1 MRMMLGVVMLIGT
14 TASSVRAEVNS
25 GPTVGETPPALKVL
39 ALTGD
44 EEYQELDYR
53 DERKEKPTVYVFV
66 RADRFDR
73 PMARFLKTL
82 DEKVKAVSEDADVI
96 AVWRT
101 EDTQATREYLP
112 RAKKSLQFR
121 NTTLAFFPAGSPG
134 PNDWAITGEAF
145 LTAVV
150 VHKGKVAASLGYV
163 SVNETEV
170 PMVEE
175 ALKKAV
181 GK

>member
-1 MRMMLGVVMLIGT
+1 M
-14 TASSVRAEVNS
+14 SSVRADVNS
-25 GPTVGETPPALKVL
+25 GPTVGETPPALMVL

-53 DERKEKPTVYVFV
+53 DDRKEKPTVYVFI

-73 PMARFLKTL
+73 PMARFLKAL
-82 DEKVKAVSEDADVI
+82 DEKVKTVSDEADVI
-96 AVWRT
+96 AIWRS
-101 EDTQATREYLP
+101 EDAQTTREYLP

-121 NTTLAFFPAGSPG
+121 NTTLAYFPAGSSG

-150 VHKGKVAASLGYV
+150 VHEGKVAASLGYV

-170 PMVEE
+170 PKVVE
-175 ALKKAV
+175 ALKKAI

>member
-1 MRMMLGVVMLIGT
+1 MRMTLVLAVLIGLVV
-14 TASSVRAEVNS
+14 SSAWADVNS

-44 EEYQELDYR
+44 EEYQELDFR

-82 DEKVKAVSEDADVI
+82 DEKVKAVSDEADVI

-101 EDTQATREYLP
+101 EDAQKTREYLP

-121 NTTLAFFPAGSPG
+121 NTTLAYFPAGSPG

-150 VHKGKVAASLGYV
+150 VHQGKVAASLGYV
-163 SVNETEV
+163 SVNETDV
-170 PMVEE
+170 PKVEE